1 MAWGQEMEWAG
12 EWGQVS
18 VPTLMVM
25 WPAGPMG
32 PVVDREIA
40 GAMEPAAKTITTD
53 PMQIASKTE
62 RAVREQIAGKEQ
74 LAWITENA
82 AAEDIVGAV
91 RLMKICS
98 HYPTSPDQ
106 KASLSP
112 GQVLHNSLLPFL
124 FHRALGGVINFPA
137 SKLGLGM
144 KSNLT
149 LFPLGLLLPRSP
161 FSPSAPESPS

>member
-12 EWGQVS
+12 EWGPVS

-40 GAMEPAAKTITTD
+40 GATEPALQIIPTAGAMEPAAKTIPAD
-53 PMQIASKTE
+53 PMQLASKTE

-74 LAWITENA
+74 LAWITEHA

-91 RLMKICS
+91 QLMKICS
-98 HYPTSPDQ
+98 HCPTSPDQ
-106 KASLSP
+106 KASMSP
-112 GQVLHNSLLPFL
+112 GQVLHNSPFAL
-124 FHRALGGVINFPA
+124 FVSSGARRVTNFPA
-137 SKLGLGM
+137 FKLGLGM
-144 KSNLT
+144 K
-149 LFPLGLLLPRSP
+149 
-161 FSPSAPESPS
+161 